1 MKRQVR
7 SQAILRIWLGG
18 AVMLSPLQVA
28 TAADR
33 LFAGE
38 DAAYIDWAFS
48 NCKIVST
55 DKERGLASQ
64 ASSKGGEAFVKA
76 YERQFHKLA
85 EAAGSA
91 AARAAACEQVNAWY
105 GPLGSRI
112 PELLDA
118 KVEQADP
125 TPPDAASRAAPAR
138 SSPGPAPR
146 GS

>member
-55 DKERGLASQ
+55 QKERELASQ

-85 EAAGSA
+85 EAATSA
-91 AARAAACEQVNAWY
+91 TARAAACEQVKAWY
-105 GPLGSRI
+105 GPLGTRI
-112 PELLDA
+112 PELLNA
-118 KVEQADP
+118 TVERPDP
-125 TPPDAASRAAPAR
+125 ISPDTASRGGPVR
-138 SSPGPAPR
+138 SAPGPAPR